1 MNLSDLRVSVSGL
14 SDEELLALVRDIR
27 CTRRTPKA
35 ANGKVKAVK
44 AKAKVESKVA
54 ISDALLASIPQDKL
68 DELIAQ
74 LEQSKGDK

>member
-1 MNLSDLRVSVSGL
+1 MNLSDLRASVSQL
-14 SDEELLALVRDIR
+14 SDDELMAIIR
-27 CTRRTPKA
+27 EIRTTRRTPKA
-35 ANGKVKAVK
+35 TNGKPKA
-44 AKAKVESKVA
+44 AKAKTMKAQPA